1 MQDKYSP
8 QEVES
13 AAQAHWQMRDAYR
26 VTEDQEKKKFYAC
39 SMLPYPSGKL
49 HMGHVRNY
57 TINDMLTRQL
67 RMQGWNVLMPMG
79 WDAFG
84 LPAENAALKNKV
96 PPAQWTYD
104 NIAYMKKQ
112 MQAMGLA
119 IDWSR
124 EFATCDPEYYKW
136 NQWLFLKML
145 EKGIAYRKTQ
155 VVNWDPVDQTVLANE
170 QVIDGRGWRTGALVE
185 KREIPGYY
193 LKITDY
199 AQELLDHVQVG
210 GDKAT
215 LTGWPDKVRLMQEN
229 WIGKSSG
236 VRFAFTHDIKNA
248 AGELIQDG
256 KMYVF
261 TTRADT
267 IMGVTFCAVA
277 PEHPLAQHAAA
288 SNPALAAFIEECKQ
302 GGTTEAELALKEK
315 EGQPTGLFV
324 THPLTGA
331 QVEVWVGNYV
341 LMSYGD
347 GAVMGVPAHDERDFA
362 FALKYGLPI
371 AQVTAVEG
379 ASFSATAW
387 QEHYADKQK
396 CVCVNSGVLD
406 GLGHAEAVDKVAQLL
421 AEKGLGE
428 KKTTWRLR
436 DWGVS
441 RQRYWGTPI
450 PIIHCADC
458 GPQPV
463 PEKDLPVVLPQDLVP
478 DGSGNPLIKSEAFH
492 AGVVCPC
499 CQKPAR
505 RETDTMDT
513 FVDSSWYFMRYCDAH
528 NSDNMVADG
537 VDYWMR
543 DQQHAAGG
551 SGMDQYIGGI
561 EHAILHLLYARFWTK
576 VMRDLGLVKVDEPFT
591 KLLTQGMVLNHIY
604 SRKSAKG
611 AKDYFWPHDIEHVLD
626 ESGKVIGAK
635 LKNAADSSD
644 GLLPVGT
651 EITYEGV
658 GTMSKSKNNGVDPQ
672 HLIEKYGAD
681 TARLYTMFTSP
692 PELTLEWND
701 AAVEGSYRFLRRV
714 YNYAQRLLGVDYGAA
729 IDLVGERK
737 NLAEIAFDPVS
748 KALRLEIHTV
758 LKQVDYDYQRM
769 QYNTVV
775 SGAMKMLNALE
786 DFKGLDSAEG
796 QIAAIESFGIL
807 LRVLYPATPHLTHV
821 LWSELGYAN
830 KQGDLLDAAWPQ
842 PDPSALVQD
851 ELELMLQINGK
862 LRGKVRVPASA
873 DKAEIERLALAC
885 EDAQKHIE
893 GATPK
898 KIVVVPGR
906 LVNIVV

>member
-315 EGQPTGLFV
+315 EGMPTGLFV

-341 LMSYGD
+341 LMGYGD

-362 FALKYGLPI
+362 FALKYSLPI

-528 NSDNMVADG
+528 NSDNMVAEG
-537 VDYWMR
+537 ADYWMP
-543 DQQHAAGG
+543 
-551 SGMDQYIGGI
+551 MDQYIGGI

-626 ESGKVIGAK
+626 EGGKVIGAK

>member
-1 MQDKYSP
+1 
-8 QEVES
+8 
-13 AAQAHWQMRDAYR
+13 MRDAYR

-324 THPLTGA
+324 THPLTGK

-341 LMSYGD
+341 LMGYGD

-528 NSDNMVADG
+528 NSEKMVADG

-543 DQQHAAGG
+543 DQQQAAGG
-551 SGMDQYIGGI
+551 SGMDQYIDGI

-626 ESGKVIGAK
+626 EGGKVIGAK